1 MMLSLTTKVT
11 GKRAVIPEDDAV
23 TEFSLHL
30 VLTLI
35 TRPHWCEWAGTD
47 GQQVLSKI

>member
-1 MMLSLTTKVT
+1 MLPLTTKVT

-23 TEFSLHL
+23 TEFAS
-30 VLTLI
+30 LTLI
-35 TRPHWCEWAGTD
+35 TRPHWCEWDGTD